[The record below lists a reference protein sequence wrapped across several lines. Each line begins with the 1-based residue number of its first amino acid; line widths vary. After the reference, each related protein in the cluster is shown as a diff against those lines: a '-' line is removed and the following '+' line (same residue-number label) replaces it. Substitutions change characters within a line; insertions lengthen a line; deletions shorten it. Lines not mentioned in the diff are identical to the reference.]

1 MDPATLECLAL
12 MDFPQLNCSLCL
24 SNNRQC
30 TTSVARSGMKLSENL
45 ESNIDQLVTEAFAE
59 LHPSRPFIPGETN
72 IPVTGKVFGQEE
84 LRAAT
89 KASLDF
95 WLTSG
100 PYTEQFESRFAKVV
114 GMRHAFMVNS
124 GSSANLLALSSL
136 TSPAHG
142 ERTLKPGN
150 EVITVAAGF
159 PTTVT
164 PILQNGLVPVYV
176 DVDPETYVAIDEQME
191 AAVSSSTKAIMM
203 AHTLGNPFNLDFV
216 QDLAK
221 KHNLWLIEDSCDGLG
236 GTYRGQTLGSFG
248 DLSTFSFYPAHHI
261 TTGEGGAVLVK
272 KVAHKRIVESFRDW
286 GRDCWCAPGCDNT
299 CLKRYEWILGELP
312 EGYDH
317 KYTYSHLGYNLKSGD
332 IQAAIGLEQ
341 LDRLETF
348 IELRRRNWAYLLNGL
363 KDLEEYFVL
372 PKATE
377 NSVPSWFGFA
387 LTVKP
392 GAPKTRN
399 QIVQELNDKKI
410 GTRLLFGGNLLR
422 QPAFI
427 SAPRRVISNLEN
439 TDRIMNDTFW
449 IGVWPG
455 LSIEMLDYMI
465 TTSHEMF
472 EKS

>member
-1 MDPATLECLAL
+1 ML
-12 MDFPQLNCSLCL
+12 
-24 SNNRQC
+24 
-30 TTSVARSGMKLSENL
+30 RSCGAVGSKLSKNL
-45 ESNIDQLVTEAFAE
+45 DLEIDQLVAHAFSE
-59 LHPSRPFIPGETN
+59 LHLPNSFIPGETN
-72 IPVTGKVFGQEE
+72 IPVTGKIFGQKE
-84 LRAAT
+84 LAAAT

-100 PYTEQFESRFAKVV
+100 PYTEEFEARFAKTV

-136 TSPAHG
+136 TSPEHG
-142 ERTLKPGN
+142 ERALKPGD

-176 DVDPETYVAIDEQME
+176 DVDPETYVAIDEQLE
-191 AAVSSSTKAIMM
+191 TAIGPKTKAIMM
-203 AHTLGNPFNLDFV
+203 AHTLGNPFNLDQV
-216 QDLAK
+216 QALVK

-236 GTYRGQTLGSFG
+236 GTYRGQQLGTFG

-261 TTGEGGAVLVK
+261 TTGEGGAVLIK
-272 KVAHKRIVESFRDW
+272 KVAHKRIVESLRDW
-286 GRDCWCAPGCDNT
+286 GRDCWCPPGCDNT
-299 CLKRYEWILGELP
+299 CLKRYEWTLGELP

-332 IQAAIGLEQ
+332 IQAAIGLAQ
-341 LDRLETF
+341 LDRLDSF
-348 IELRRRNWAYLLNGL
+348 IELRRRNWAYLLDGL
-363 KDLEEYFVL
+363 KSLEEFFVL

-377 NSVPSWFGFA
+377 NSKPSWFGFA

-392 GAPKTRN
+392 NSPKTRN
-399 QIVQELNDKKI
+399 QIVQELNEKKI
-410 GTRLLFGGNLLR
+410 GTRLLFGGNLVR

-427 SAPRRVISNLEN
+427 GTPRRVIGDLVN
-439 TDRIMNDTFW
+439 TDRVMNDTFW

-455 LSIEMLDYMI
+455 LTFEMLDYMVSSI
-465 TTSHEMF
+465 HELLGV
-472 EKS
+472 KI